1 MASASASAPALGVYR
16 TAVHGLPSEV
26 LHLRARVARAARHVL
41 FFPGDVQM
49 RRAEMAADLRGGTDE
64 WQRFSLDDSLPA
76 LQAAFGAD
84 AHVWCLRPARMVYQ
98 FACYQQFAS
107 VNLLGAAEYKPD
119 AARAGTGIAAV
130 FAAAAE
136 QAEAAGELRAGEG
149 AALPLALVGFSK
161 GVVVLNQLAAELG
174 AREPAACALVARVAE
189 LHFVDGGNGAE
200 RGAFP
205 LGAAALDALAGAG
218 TRLRIACHST
228 PYMLRSAKQPW
239 GAAVEVLDYFAHEPP
254 SLARHFEALG
264 AMRVGGRAG
273 GGAAAAPAA
282 GGGDGPPV

>member
-107 VNLLGAAEYKPD
+107 VNLLGAAECARTR
-119 AARAGTGIAAV
+119 AARARARAARARAR
-130 FAAAAE
+130 AAHRPRAPRAVRAAW
-136 QAEAAGELRAGEG
+136 
-149 AALPLALVGFSK
+149 
-161 GVVVLNQLAAELG
+161 
-174 AREPAACALVARVAE
+174 PAA
-189 LHFVDGGNGAE
+189 H
-200 RGAFP
+200 
-205 LGAAALDALAGAG
+205 
-218 TRLRIACHST
+218 
-228 PYMLRSAKQPW
+228 
-239 GAAVEVLDYFAHEPP
+239 
-254 SLARHFEALG
+254 ARHS
-264 AMRVGGRAG
+264 RPRQV
-273 GGAAAAPAA
+273 
-282 GGGDGPPV
+282 